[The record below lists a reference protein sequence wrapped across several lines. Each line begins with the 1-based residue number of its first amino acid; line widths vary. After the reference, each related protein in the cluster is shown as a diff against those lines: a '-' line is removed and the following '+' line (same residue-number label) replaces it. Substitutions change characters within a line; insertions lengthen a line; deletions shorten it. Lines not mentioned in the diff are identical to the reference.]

1 MAQIVIKNVGP
12 IKDVKLNLKKV
23 NVFMGPQSSGKSTI
37 AKIICHCQWLEKQT
51 FSNINDLKNLLL
63 LEKNFYASLVKYHR
77 LEDYFNPKSKI
88 EYKGDFLTIKYDHS
102 KKEAEYI
109 IDGRKGY
116 NYPKITYLPSERNLV
131 AAIPNLNKYNESNDV
146 IMYFLYDWNSAKSE
160 IKEQS
165 FSKLLE
171 HPILFKI
178 QDGIDYIFDEGN
190 KIRLTNASS
199 GLQSLIPLYLV
210 TKQSL
215 SVTYHQDRPLS
226 VDQRKTISLIMTELD
241 SILSSIAKKDANI
254 ESIKDQLK
262 KLGYYSKAKSLD
274 SVKTEVV
281 KFQDSLENR
290 YNYDS
295 TRIFIEEPEQNLF
308 PNTQQKFVYG
318 LLEML
323 QEDLN
328 SDSSLVLTTHSPY
341 VLFAINNCIMG
352 KLVEKNIPTEKFEDV
367 AKNRSSW
374 ISPKEVGIYEIENGR
389 IRCIQD
395 EDGII
400 EDNYLNQAYKENSA
414 EYLSLLNYYD
424 DEE

>member
-1 MAQIVIKNVGP
+1 MAQLVIKNVGP
-12 IKDVKLNLKKV
+12 IKDAKLNFKKV

-51 FSNINDLKNLLL
+51 FSNINDLKNILL

-116 NYPKITYLPSERNLV
+116 NYPKITYIPSERNLV

-165 FSKLLE
+165 FSKLLG

-178 QDGIDYIFDEGN
+178 QDGIDYIIDDGN

-226 VDQRKTISLIMTELD
+226 LDQRKTISQIMTELD
-241 SILSSIAKKDANI
+241 GILSSLANKDANI
-254 ESIKDQLK
+254 DSIKDQLK

-274 SVKTEVV
+274 GVKTEVV
-281 KFQDSLENR
+281 KFQDSLKNR

-295 TRIFIEEPEQNLF
+295 TRLYIEEPEQNLF

-323 QEDLN
+323 QENLN
-328 SDSSLVLTTHSPY
+328 PNNSLVLTTHSPY
-341 VLFAINNCIMG
+341 VLFAINNCMMG
-352 KLVEKNIPTEKFEDV
+352 KLVEKNIPTDKFEDV
-367 AKNRSSW
+367 AKNWSSW
-374 ISPKEVGIYEIENGR
+374 ISPKEVGIYEIDNGK

-424 DEE
+424 DEK